1 VKIDL
6 HRSGML
12 PRGATK
18 RLRDVFVWVLFLIV
32 WVLFLIVWVTPVVA
46 QEVRVNVSRGPY
58 YAGETVEVQ
67 VIASDFEEEP
77 APEISAGP
85 LAGGRLRYVG
95 VSPSTSTSISIINGK
110 MSRVHEVTFV
120 YRYEFIGTRQ
130 GQTRI
135 AEFTVVQAG
144 TTRKTDAFVLE
155 ISGVPTTDAVGIDLD
170 LPEGPIFVGQKIPIA
185 VEFRLD
191 RQAQRDLISYQV
203 DVPLFD
209 SPTLRFLDTP
219 PVRTDTHLEIQT
231 EAGVIRLPAVSSERQ
246 INGRLSLIVRA
257 ERTMIATA
265 PEEIR
270 AEPARVFISQ
280 GTKFRRDVFNQRR
293 AITTQKFMTT
303 GKPIRIEIAEVPR
316 EGRPPSFAGAVGAGF
331 SLQVDADRSVVQL
344 GEPILLSFHLRGD
357 GDLSSASLPA
367 LDAEGLFDPERFR
380 LPEDS
385 PAGIVDEDGK
395 HFEVTLRVLDAGVR
409 EIPALA
415 YSWFDAQTRR
425 FETARS
431 RPIALSVGAAE
442 IIGAASVMRSDE
454 SSSLLKSESPDAD
467 SSKGRPGEG
476 TARSTKLSLT
486 GANLAVD
493 RDLTRLLRNRRLHS
507 QNLVVIVPLY
517 TTGVAFLALAMVMA
531 RRRAAD
537 PRLVER
543 GRALERARRSMEE
556 AFALS
561 GGGAAAALG
570 RVLRELVAELPNEA
584 DAELDGLIAE
594 CDTLRFAPSSE
605 RSGEGDDSGPGMSSS
620 LRDRA
625 RRLIADRMKRSNES
639 VEES

>member
-1 VKIDL
+1 
-6 HRSGML
+6 ML

-18 RLRDVFVWVLFLIV
+18 RLRVVFVWALFLIA
-32 WVLFLIVWVTPVVA
+32 WVTPVVA

-135 AEFTVVQAG
+135 SEFTVVQAG

-185 VEFRLD
+185 VEFRVD
-191 RQAQRDLISYQV
+191 RQTQRDLISYQV

-209 SPTLRFLDTP
+209 SPTLRFLDAP

-246 INGRLSLIVRA
+246 VNGRRSLIVRA

-270 AEPARVFISQ
+270 AEPAKVFISQ
-280 GTKFRRDVFNQRR
+280 GAEFRRDVFNQRR
-293 AITTQKFMTT
+293 ATTTQKFMTT

-442 IIGAASVMRSDE
+442 IIGAASVTRSDE

-467 SSKGRPGEG
+467 PSKGRPGEG

-493 RDLTRLLRNRRLHS
+493 RDLTRLLRNGRLHS

-561 GGGAAAALG
+561 GGDAAAALG

-594 CDTLRFAPSSE
+594 CDTLRFAPRSE
-605 RSGEGDDSGPGMSSS
+605 RSGERDDSGPGMSSS

-625 RRLIADRMKRSNES
+625 RRVIADRMKRADES